1 VFDVSPTELIF
12 ILLVALLVFGPR
24 QLPDMARKVARFVR
38 EIQKT
43 AGELQRSLT
52 KEVDELK
59 KPLTDLKAPLDEIG
73 DLDARTTRPE
83 PEETPP
89 PEDES

>member
-12 ILLVALLVFGPR
+12 ILLIALLVFGPR
-24 QLPDMARKVARFVR
+24 QLPDMARKLARFVR

-59 KPLTDLKAPLDEIG
+59 KPITDLKAPLDEIG
-73 DLDARTTRPE
+73 DLDKGTEA
-83 PEETPP
+83 PP
-89 PEDES
+89 PEDTAGDES